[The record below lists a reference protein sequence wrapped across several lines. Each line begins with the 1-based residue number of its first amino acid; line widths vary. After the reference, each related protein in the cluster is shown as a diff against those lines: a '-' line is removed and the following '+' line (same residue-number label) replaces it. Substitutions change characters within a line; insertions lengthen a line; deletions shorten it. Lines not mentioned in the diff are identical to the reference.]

1 MSDISYVPSFYH
13 LSSVHH
19 YHLVCYIF
27 DECLPNQNV
36 NSMRTGISLSLP
48 LSPSSCHPPSHLSY
62 TPRKFCYKRVK
73 KIYISIF
80 YIFMCVSCTRNR
92 WHTQMGYTE
101 DIHRIFYSGW
111 TFKKTS
117 KGMVRHSDISN
128 SGKQLLLIGLKRQ
141 REGMMWLEQ
150 CES

>member
-1 MSDISYVPSFYH
+1 M
-13 LSSVHH
+13 
-19 YHLVCYIF
+19 
-27 DECLPNQNV
+27 CLPSIIYLLCIITILHAIYLMNV
-36 NSMRTGISLSLP
+36 SPIRMWTPWGQAFLSLSLFLP
-48 LSPSSCHPPSHLSY
+48 PPVTPPHTSPIHPGSSATKEL
-62 TPRKFCYKRVK
+62 K
-73 KIYISIF
+73 KYISIF

>member
-1 MSDISYVPSFYH
+1 MSEISYVPSFYH

-19 YHLVCYIF
+19 YHLACYIF

-73 KIYISIF
+73 KDIFLYFIYS
-80 YIFMCVSCTRNR
+80 CVYHALETDDTLR
-92 WHTQMGYTE
+92 WVTL
-101 DIHRIFYSGW
+101 RIFIGFSTVDEHLRKPVRGW
-111 TFKKTS
+111 
-117 KGMVRHSDISN
+117 
-128 SGKQLLLIGLKRQ
+128 
-141 REGMMWLEQ
+141 
-150 CES
+150 